1 MLVEKTETCPNSAK
15 SSREKRPFSEADRI
29 TGGPRGWYV
38 LGGHFNSLLVSNQ
51 ALRVIYSITAAD
63 LDVRM
68 PIFLS
73 RSGKHNQ
80 IHLLMFS
87 TLE

>member
-1 MLVEKTETCPNSAK
+1 MLVEKTETCPNFAK
-15 SSREKRPFSEADRI
+15 SSREKRPFSEVDRI
-29 TGGPRGWYV
+29 IGGPWGWCV

-51 ALRVIYSITAAD
+51 ALPVIYSTTTAD

-68 PIFLS
+68 LIFLS
-73 RSGKHNQ
+73 SSGKHSQ
-80 IHLLMFS
+80 IHLLLFL